1 MFDHSECVTKRHCLM
16 LCLTRSHLNIFPCV
30 VLNPRVILMQATFT
44 YIRNYI
50 NCMGEWWSHTYK
62 HFACLRNRESRMIK
76 SKIKNPIPLLYFF
89 SMAQWPITR
98 KTFHRLRH
106 DTKSDRFCKIMI
118 TWHSSWQTSN
128 TMQLRIVTKNN
139 YDCNEIYNPIQC
151 NNTE

>member
-1 MFDHSECVTKRHCLM
+1 MILIAWESGG
-16 LCLTRSHLNIFPCV
+16 
-30 VLNPRVILMQATFT
+30 VILT
-44 YIRNYI
+44 N
-50 NCMGEWWSHTYK
+50 NK

-118 TWHSSWQTSN
+118 T
-128 TMQLRIVTKNN
+128 
-139 YDCNEIYNPIQC
+139 
-151 NNTE
+151 

>member
-62 HFACLRNRESRMIK
+62 HFAYLRNGESRMIK
-76 SKIKNPIPLLYFF
+76 SKIKKIPSLYCT
-89 SMAQWPITR
+89 SSLWLNGPWPITR
-98 KTFHRLRH
+98 KTFHRLIV
-106 DTKSDRFCKIMI
+106 KI
-118 TWHSSWQTSN
+118 
-128 TMQLRIVTKNN
+128 
-139 YDCNEIYNPIQC
+139 
-151 NNTE
+151 